1 MTHDPQGGAAPL
13 PPDPTEQVLNPSV
26 LDGRGPEPDFTI

>member
-13 PPDPTEQVLNPSV
+13 PTDRTEQLPNPSV